1 MYKITNIEDF
11 IESCRLMVYH
21 YFGAGDEADVYD
33 GPKLI
38 TIDML
43 SDEEKSEID
52 SCLNKEEAFLIF
64 KEHAKIKYHKTKNKN
79 EYYLSNTS
87 FMQYIEA
94 LNTRMVSN
102 ILSNLVKRGVVEST
116 FDEDSNDFVFWVN
129 NKDEQN

>member
-64 KEHAKIKYHKTKNKN
+64 KEHAKIKYHKT
-79 EYYLSNTS
+79 
-87 FMQYIEA
+87 I
-94 LNTRMVSN
+94 N
-102 ILSNLVKRGVVEST
+102 IYKINL
-116 FDEDSNDFVFWVN
+116 
-129 NKDEQN
+129 

>member
-21 YFGAGDEADVYD
+21 YFGAGDEADVGD

-38 TIDML
+38 SIDIL

-52 SCLNKEEAFLIF
+52 SCLNKEESFLIF
-64 KEHAKIKYHKTKNKN
+64 KEYAKIKYHKAKNQN

-102 ILSNLVKRGVVEST
+102 ILSNLVKRGVIEST
-116 FDEDSNDFVFWVN
+116 FDEDANDFVFWVN